1 MHMQVHNRNYLRLYL
16 NETSFSDFTTNRNLF
31 QPHQQN
37 SLNVLG
43 GADRNRTGVLT
54 AIQKLQQLHYY
65 LVDTIS
71 WLPRFCQSSH
81 PFSQQTIVVLH
92 YLLP

>member
-1 MHMQVHNRNYLRLYL
+1 MQVHNRYYLRLYL
-16 NETSFSDFTTNRNLF
+16 IETSFSDITTNRILL

-43 GADRNRTGVLT
+43 GADRNRTGVLP
-54 AIQKLQQLHYY
+54 AIQKLQQFHYY

-71 WLPRFCQSSH
+71 WLPKFCQSNH
-81 PFSQQTIVVLH
+81 RVSQQIIVVYH
-92 YLLP
+92 FQLP

>member
-16 NETSFSDFTTNRNLF
+16 NETSFSDITTNRILL

-54 AIQKLQQLHYY
+54 AIQKHQQFHYY
-65 LVDTIS
+65 LVHIN
-71 WLPRFCQSSH
+71 F
-81 PFSQQTIVVLH
+81 
-92 YLLP
+92 

>member
-1 MHMQVHNRNYLRLYL
+1 MHMRVCNHCCLRLRL
-16 NETSFSDFTTNRNLF
+16 IETSFSDITTNRILL

-43 GADRNRTGVLT
+43 GADRNRTGVLP
-54 AIQKLQQLHYY
+54 AIQKLQQLQYY
-65 LVDTIS
+65 LVRTIS
-71 WLPRFCQSSH
+71 WLPKSYQSNH
-81 PFSQQTIVVLH
+81 LFSQQTIEVPH